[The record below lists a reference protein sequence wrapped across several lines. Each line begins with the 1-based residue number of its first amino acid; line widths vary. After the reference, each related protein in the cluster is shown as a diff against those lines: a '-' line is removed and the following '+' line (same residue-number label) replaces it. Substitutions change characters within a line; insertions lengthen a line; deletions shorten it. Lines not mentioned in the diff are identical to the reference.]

1 MSIKREFLV
10 PKNQTEPA
18 LLKIM
23 LEVDSE
29 FIKLFVYEDR
39 KADKPSEVVFFGHF
53 KRLNEDLKRDVTKFI
68 ESHTDGF
75 NAHKITKII
84 SENIRKV

>member
-1 MSIKREFLV
+1 
-10 PKNQTEPA
+10 
-18 LLKIM
+18 
-23 LEVDSE
+23 
-29 FIKLFVYEDR
+29 
-39 KADKPSEVVFFGHF
+39 VFFGHF

-84 SENIRKV
+84 SENIKKA